1 MSKSHTNGIELYY
14 EVQGT
19 GQPLVLIHG
28 LGSSTRDWEFQVPE
42 LSKNYQVI
50 TFDLRGHGKS
60 DKPMGPYSISM
71 FASDTAGLLKALGLE
86 SAHFVGIS
94 LGGGVAFQLAI
105 DAPALVKT
113 LVIVNSGPSMGG
125 TPDERKKEFDSRVAI
140 VKQMGMSAM
149 GQALAP
155 RLFPKSEHAS
165 LRDTFVAR
173 WAENDPRAY
182 IDALLSMADWDVTNQ
197 LGSIRCPTLVIAADQ
212 DYTPV
217 ASKEAY
223 VRLMP
228 NAELVVIPEAHH
240 ATPIE
245 QPQAFN
251 VALKQF
257 LGRHSERALSS
268 GAGR

>member
-28 LGSSTRDWEFQVPE
+28 LGSSTRDWESQVPE

-60 DKPMGPYSISM
+60 DKPMGPYSVPM